1 MVSIIIPNYNR
12 ANYLRDTLQSILN
25 QTSDSWEAL
34 VVDDGSTD
42 NSKQVVDE
50 FHNQNSKII
59 WIDRIHHLKGA
70 SVCRNI
76 GVEHAKGN
84 FVIFLDSDD
93 LLAPNCIAQR
103 LKIMESHPNL
113 DFTVFQMQFFK
124 EHPGDDSR
132 IWNLDTGEDVLQ
144 RFLNLDAVWQTTGPI
159 WKIDALKAIGLFEP
173 KLQCWQDIDLHLK
186 ALTFPL
192 TFKLFYDLP
201 IDCWYRKDSAHSI
214 SQSNTNSLVKLESKR
229 ILLEWVKAQPKLE
242 TYDHLVMV
250 IHVLVSGIQ
259 GMQFNF
265 FMNFYNQIKSV
276 LPKKIKCNIILM
288 ALIRFSRSIK
298 LKFMQS
304 KYNQL
309 KMSVVSNNSA
319 IGKYHV

>member
-25 QTSDSWEAL
+25 QTSESWEAL

-59 WIDRIHHLKGA
+59 WIDRIHDLKGA

-93 LLAPNCIAQR
+93 LLGPNCIEQR

-113 DFTVFQMQFFK
+113 DFTVFKMQFFK
-124 EHPGDDSR
+124 EHPGDDLR
-132 IWNLDTGEDVLQ
+132 IWNIDTGEDILQ
-144 RFLNLDAVWQTTGPI
+144 RFLNLDSVWQTTGPI
-159 WKIDALKAIGLFEP
+159 WKIEALKSIELFNL
-173 KLQCWQDIDLHLK
+173 KLQCWQDIDIHLK
-186 ALTFPL
+186 ALAFPL
-192 TFKLFYDLP
+192 DFKLFYDLP
-201 IDCWYRKDSAHSI
+201 VDCWYRKDSEHSI
-214 SQSNTNSLVKLESKR
+214 SQSNTNSLVKLESKK
-229 ILLEWVKAQPKLE
+229 LLFEWVITQPELKP
-242 TYDHLVMV
+242 YNHFVMV

-259 GMQFNF
+259 GRQFNF
-265 FMNFYNQIKSV
+265 FMNFYNQIKSQ
-276 LPKKIKCNIILM
+276 LPKKIKSNIVQM
-288 ALIRFSRSIK
+288 ALLTFSRGIK
-298 LKFMQS
+298 LKFIQS

-309 KMSVVSNNSA
+309 KKNVVSNSST